1 MKSYATNFEQCE
13 VDTPWRFGLSDWL
26 SVLKRTWKE
35 AHQDNV
41 SVIAAG
47 VAFFSLLAVFPLTT
61 AALSTVSY
69 FVDPED
75 VQGIMDNFASL
86 LPTEAYGILDN
97 QITSVL
103 SAPPNAASFGIIL
116 SLSIALFSAG
126 AGIRA
131 MMRAMNVAYEE
142 VESRNTILFFFFGF
156 LMTLGSLIFVW
167 GSLCIIIGVSAA
179 LSYSNIDDS
188 MSFATRT
195 LPWLLL
201 MTLFCVACGVMYR
214 FGPSRRPARKRW
226 VMPGIIFALISWLS
240 ICFGFSKFVTHF
252 GSYNEIFGGIASV
265 IILLIWF
272 WLTAMVVIIGAELN
286 SELERQTLVDTTRG
300 PCRPLGQRG
309 AFVADF
315 VARETPQERIQEM
328 TELN

>member
-1 MKSYATNFEQCE
+1 VKSYATNFEQCE

-142 VESRNTILFFFFGF
+142 V
-156 LMTLGSLIFVW
+156 
-167 GSLCIIIGVSAA
+167 
-179 LSYSNIDDS
+179 
-188 MSFATRT
+188 
-195 LPWLLL
+195 
-201 MTLFCVACGVMYR
+201 
-214 FGPSRRPARKRW
+214 
-226 VMPGIIFALISWLS
+226 MPGIIFALISWLS